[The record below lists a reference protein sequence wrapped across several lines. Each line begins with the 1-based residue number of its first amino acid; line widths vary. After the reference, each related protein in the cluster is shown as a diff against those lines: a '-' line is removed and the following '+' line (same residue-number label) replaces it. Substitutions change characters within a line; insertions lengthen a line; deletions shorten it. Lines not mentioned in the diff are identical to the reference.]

1 LRKLTSPIYIFA
13 MDLFLNLDLCERG
26 LARGIYDA
34 LREAILDGRLA
45 PNDRLPPTRELSES
59 LGVSRHTVTMAY
71 AKLTAEG
78 FLEGRVGA
86 GTFVAQTKDLIS
98 KRRAPSADVLHAR
111 EAFRKVAPI
120 PAHDDVVE
128 PRFDLSIC
136 FPDATLFPVDDW
148 RRYISREL
156 RPSAIRKAR
165 YRDPAG
171 EGRLRDAVARWIGL
185 SRSVRA
191 GADDIIVTHGAQ
203 QALDIIGRVLI
214 EPGMCVAVEEPG
226 YPPARWLFA
235 SLGAAVV
242 PVPVDDE
249 GIIVE
254 ALPRRA
260 RLIYVTPS
268 HQFPLGMPM
277 SLERRRALL
286 AWSERHGA
294 AIIEDDYDS
303 EYRFANRP
311 LEPLQSLDCNGRVIY
326 VGTFSKVLSPIL
338 RLGFLVAP
346 ASLIPAL
353 RAAKQLSDWHEPLTT
368 QAALARY
375 LDDGGLARH
384 VQRTRRIYQQRR
396 EHIAHFLD
404 GPLAATLKRIPSAAG
419 LHISALL
426 HDPKASEDEI
436 VRMARRAGI
445 AINGLA
451 QFHASPPTRR
461 GLVIGYGAIPLER
474 LDEAMTRLSSVMK
487 APLSRRAG

>member
-1 LRKLTSPIYIFA
+1 
-13 MDLFLNLDLCERG
+13 MDLFFTLDMCKRG
-26 LARGIYDA
+26 LARSIYDS

-45 PNDRLPPTRELSES
+45 PNDRLPPTRELGES
-59 LGVSRHTVTMAY
+59 LGVSRYTVTTAY
-71 AKLTAEG
+71 ARLTAEG

-86 GTFVAQTKDLIS
+86 GTFVVPTNGLIL
-98 KRRAPSADVLHAR
+98 KRRAPSADVIHAR
-111 EAFRKVAPI
+111 EAFRKAAPM
-120 PAHDDVVE
+120 PVHDDVPE
-128 PRFDLSIC
+128 PRFDLSVC
-136 FPDATLFPVDDW
+136 LPDASLFPVDDW
-148 RRYISREL
+148 RRYIAREL
-156 RPSAIRKAR
+156 RPSAIRKSR

-171 EGRLRDAVARWIGL
+171 EERLREAVARWIGL

-191 GADDIIVTHGAQ
+191 GADDVIVTHGAQ

-226 YPPARWLFA
+226 YPPARQLFA
-235 SLGAAVV
+235 SLGGAVAS
-242 PVPVDDE
+242 VPVDDE

-260 RLIYVTPS
+260 RLVYVTPS

-277 SLERRRALL
+277 SMERRRALL
-286 AWSERHGA
+286 AWSDRHGA

-311 LEPLQSLDCNGRVIY
+311 LEPLQSLDCNGRVVY
-326 VGTFSKVLSPIL
+326 VGTFSKVLSPVL

-368 QAALARY
+368 QTALARY

-384 VQRTRRIYQQRR
+384 VQRTLRIYRR
-396 EHIAHFLD
+396 RHEHVARFLD
-404 GPLAATLKRIPSAAG
+404 GPLGTMLERIPSAAG
-419 LHISALL
+419 LHITALL
-426 HDPKASEDEI
+426 RDPRANEEEIMLKAKKAD
-436 VRMARRAGI
+436 I

-451 QFHASPPTRR
+451 RFHASSPTRR
-461 GLVIGYGAIPLER
+461 GLVIGYGAIQLER
-474 LDEAMTRLSSVMK
+474 LDEAMTKLSSVLK
-487 APLSRRAG
+487 ASLSRRAG